1 MQKFNN
7 FSEINAFL
15 QQDMT
20 LLEYCKTVIAD
31 TILEIREYLTSE
43 NNKRFSALR
52 FFDNRQC
59 CIYLKNHTRIIW
71 SIEMTLEQVVI
82 PYLDDIEYVD
92 FDAIPWKKPEPLRTK
107 HPWYYHN
114 LWHELEY
121 MNGYH
126 QYLCDYRFDSV
137 HGAYQYGDAYD
148 ISAEHKQHCNRNGRS
163 LFREYPD
170 YQVVVYTKGKEHYT
184 YFANLMDACIGGFI
198 AEQILLSNTAVNH
211 SLEYGNCTYKSKAIH
226 FFPLNEHRLEINE
239 QEFLEQSKTEC
250 SQIVHRLL
258 RSLAPSRRLA
268 FNIQQNTV
276 IAEFIYI
283 YIHSLRWCSIAENF
297 TIIYPLFCNYL
308 QTNRTLTNHEKE
320 SLIHE
325 ITDVCHA
332 NYYDKPSFDSPNT
345 PLQHFQAAVWAL
357 VNSTTYMEAIS
368 NILSFVNF
376 QHEGQLAVTLTGA
389 FAGIYYQHY
398 RIPQKYLTENRYYT
412 HFSNSIIP
420 LEKIRFY

>member
-7 FSEINAFL
+7 FSEVNTFL

-31 TILEIREYLTSE
+31 TILEIREYLISE
-43 NNKRFSALR
+43 NNKHFSALR

-82 PYLDDIEYVD
+82 PDLDDIEYVD
-92 FDAIPWKKPEPLRTK
+92 FDAIPWKKPDPLRTK

-148 ISAEHKQHCNRNGRS
+148 ISEEHKQHCNREGRS

-198 AEQILLSNTAVNH
+198 AEQILLSNPPENH

-226 FFPLNEHRLEINE
+226 IFPLNEHRL
-239 QEFLEQSKTEC
+239 
-250 SQIVHRLL
+250 R
-258 RSLAPSRRLA
+258 A
-268 FNIQQNTV
+268 
-276 IAEFIYI
+276 
-283 YIHSLRWCSIAENF
+283 
-297 TIIYPLFCNYL
+297 
-308 QTNRTLTNHEKE
+308 
-320 SLIHE
+320 
-325 ITDVCHA
+325 
-332 NYYDKPSFDSPNT
+332 
-345 PLQHFQAAVWAL
+345 
-357 VNSTTYMEAIS
+357 
-368 NILSFVNF
+368 
-376 QHEGQLAVTLTGA
+376 
-389 FAGIYYQHY
+389 
-398 RIPQKYLTENRYYT
+398 
-412 HFSNSIIP
+412 NSII
-420 LEKIRFY
+420 F